1 LAKEATI
8 YVGEPFPHNLAL
20 VSVLYFGERPEI
32 TPHDEESKKVGTS
45 KTKSNKG
52 TKMKLKTQ
60 ILAIALGLAASTSL
74 VWSADRPPRETTP
87 TIQGV
92 WQVTRMGV
100 DCNDPN
106 QTRPPFPALMTFYRD
121 GTLTAYANPPGTGPL
136 DTPEAGLWQREPGS
150 QNYSFHDISYVYD
163 ENGAFAGSG
172 VVTANVHLTSANSF
186 TYSATI
192 QFFDADGNLLF
203 SGCGRATGTRFE

>member
-1 LAKEATI
+1 
-8 YVGEPFPHNLAL
+8 
-20 VSVLYFGERPEI
+20 
-32 TPHDEESKKVGTS
+32 
-45 KTKSNKG
+45 
-52 TKMKLKTQ
+52 MKLKTQ
-60 ILAIALGLAASTSL
+60 ILAIALALGVSTSL
-74 VWSADRPPRETTP
+74 VSSQDRQPRQLPIATP
-87 TIQGV
+87 TIEGV

-100 DCNDPN
+100 NCDDPN

-150 QNYSFHDISYVYD
+150 QSYSFHDISYIYD

-172 VVTANVHLTSANSF
+172 VVTANVHLTSANTF

>member
-1 LAKEATI
+1 MKIRILKQTCSSALIVLA
-8 YVGEPFPHNLAL
+8 GL
-20 VSVLYFGERPEI
+20 SVAFSFASAQAPERTMHPE
-32 TPHDEESKKVGTS
+32 
-45 KTKSNKG
+45 
-52 TKMKLKTQ
+52 
-60 ILAIALGLAASTSL
+60 
-74 VWSADRPPRETTP
+74 R

-100 DCNDPN
+100 NCDDPN

-136 DTPEAGLWQREPGS
+136 DTPEAGLWQRERGS

-186 TYSATI
+186 EYSATI
-192 QFFDADGNLLF
+192 QLFDADGNLVF

>member
-1 LAKEATI
+1 
-8 YVGEPFPHNLAL
+8 
-20 VSVLYFGERPEI
+20 
-32 TPHDEESKKVGTS
+32 
-45 KTKSNKG
+45 
-52 TKMKLKTQ
+52 MKLKTQ

-74 VWSADRPPRETTP
+74 VWSADRPLRETTP

-136 DTPEAGLWQREPGS
+136 DTPEAGLWQRDPGS

-186 TYSATI
+186 EYSATI

>member
-1 LAKEATI
+1 
-8 YVGEPFPHNLAL
+8 
-20 VSVLYFGERPEI
+20 
-32 TPHDEESKKVGTS
+32 
-45 KTKSNKG
+45 
-52 TKMKLKTQ
+52 MKLNMKV
-60 ILAIALGLAASTSL
+60 LAIALALTASTSL
-74 VWSADRPPRETTP
+74 VWSADRPLRETTP

-150 QNYSFHDISYVYD
+150 HNYSFHDISYVYD

-172 VVTANVHLTSANSF
+172 QVTNNVHLTSANSF
-186 TYSATI
+186 TASATI
-192 QFFDADGNLLF
+192 AVYDADGNLLF
-203 SGCGRATGTRFE
+203 TFCGHTEATRFE

>member
-1 LAKEATI
+1 M
-8 YVGEPFPHNLAL
+8 N
-20 VSVLYFGERPEI
+20 
-32 TPHDEESKKVGTS
+32 
-45 KTKSNKG
+45 
-52 TKMKLKTQ
+52 LKTQ
-60 ILAIALGLAASTSL
+60 MLAMALGLATSTSL
-74 VWSADRPPRETTP
+74 VWSADRPLRETTP

-100 DCNDPN
+100 NCDDPN

-186 TYSATI
+186 EYSATI